1 MFEAVTLAVQT
12 PLVLS
17 MDQNMYLSMDQSI
30 DLSMDPST
38 DLSMDQG
45 MDQCLWL
52 TQYGQDVL
60 SEEVLLCTYLQ
71 YPLLIAC
78 QQHYFT
84 CPCKLRQV
92 TRGDSAL
99 ASSITLN
106 VLKRTDVPVLV
117 TKPST
122 PAPMSLQGGL
132 RAMLAV
138 EHTARPLLKWLNSYL
153 ITPSRGDKL
162 FLARVGGKDAA
173 AQVS

>member
-1 MFEAVTLAVQT
+1 MIKVKLLVGSSET

-17 MDQNMYLSMDQSI
+17 MDQSMDLSMDQSM
-30 DLSMDPST
+30 DQSM
-38 DLSMDQG
+38 DLSMDQS
-45 MDQCLWL
+45 MDQSLWL
-52 TQYGQDVL
+52 TQHGQDVL
-60 SEEVLLCTYLQ
+60 SESSMLTAYIS
-71 YPLLIAC
+71 PIPIAFIAC
-78 QQHYFT
+78 QQHCFT
-84 CPCKLRQV
+84 RPCKLRQV

-106 VLKRTDVPVLV
+106 VLKRTDVPVLI

>member
-1 MFEAVTLAVQT
+1 MQ
-12 PLVLS
+12 
-17 MDQNMYLSMDQSI
+17 
-30 DLSMDPST
+30 
-38 DLSMDQG
+38 
-45 MDQCLWL
+45 W
-52 TQYGQDVL
+52 
-60 SEEVLLCTYLQ
+60 
-71 YPLLIAC
+71 
-78 QQHYFT
+78 
-84 CPCKLRQV
+84 QV

-122 PAPMSLQGGL
+122 PAPMTLQGGL

-138 EHTARPLLKWLNSYL
+138 EHTARPLLKWLNSYM

-173 AQVS
+173 AQVSCAVCCCAVLCCAVLCCAVLSCLILSALPWSDTLRAVAGKITFE